1 MFVCITEASAPG
13 LHVAVRPASWA
24 PRVRAGA
31 SGQGAC
37 TDSWQVAAQVPG
49 GGPQCRSA
57 LPAVER
63 TIRKGRMNGRNH
75 YSHCALP
82 AQSAST
88 VLLGR
93 PGHAPARVCD
103 CSCHA

>member
-49 GGPQCRSA
+49 GGPQCRA
-57 LPAVER
+57 AGGGKNNKEGTNER
-63 TIRKGRMNGRNH
+63 
-75 YSHCALP
+75 AEPL
-82 AQSAST
+82 
-88 VLLGR
+88 
-93 PGHAPARVCD
+93 
-103 CSCHA
+103 